1 MYYQNVREGLFLR
14 RPNRFIA
21 HCLVE
26 GEEVIAHVPNTGRC
40 GELLIPGRR
49 VWLTWHPEPGR
60 KTHYTLVT
68 VDKDGLLVNIDSQ
81 APNRIVAESLEN
93 GALELP
99 ERKIVSVRREVTFG
113 ESRLDFVAGDAD
125 GGRTLM
131 EVKGVT
137 LEEGGLCRFPDAPTL
152 RGLRHVRELT
162 RAAEKGEQC
171 AVVFVIQ
178 MEGMREFRPND
189 DTQPEFGKALAEARK
204 AGVLLLA
211 QQCHV
216 TPEKVTLAKRVPIAL
231 Q

>member
-1 MYYQNVREGLFLR
+1 MHYYNVRQGIFLR

-21 HCLVE
+21 HCLVDQ
-26 GEEVIAHVPNTGRC
+26 EEVIAHVSNTGRC
-40 GELLIPGRR
+40 GELLLPGRR

-60 KTHYTLVT
+60 KTRYTLVT
-68 VDKDGLLVNIDSQ
+68 VDKEGLLVNIDSQ
-81 APNRIVAESLEN
+81 APNRIVEESLRS
-93 GALELP
+93 GKLTLP
-99 ERKIVSVRREVTFG
+99 GREILSFRREVAFG
-113 ESRLDFVAGDAD
+113 ESRLDFVTGDAD

-162 RAAEKGEQC
+162 RAALSGERC

-178 MEGMREFRPND
+178 MEGMKEFCPND
-189 DTQPEFGKALAEARK
+189 DTQPEFGSALGEARK

-211 QQCHV
+211 RQCQV
-216 TPEKVTLAKRVPIAL
+216 TPEEVALAGEVPIRL
-231 Q
+231 K